1 MKSLSSKCTAVW
13 TAALIMAFM
22 PACVSPM
29 YAQEKYPARAIHLIV
44 PFNAGG
50 ASDIVARVIGNSISE
65 KLGQPVIVENRPG
78 ATGMIGSLAVSRAEP
93 DGYTL
98 LMAVISSHAVS
109 PAMKKVPPFDPVKD
123 FTPIV
128 RVANSVHTLIARTT
142 LPVTDL
148 KSLIAYIKN
157 NPGKV
162 TYGSSGLASFPYL
175 GGKLMERE
183 AGLEMIHVPFSGDG
197 PAVTAL
203 ISQNVDILFTPSA
216 RAYVDAKTVKLIGD
230 ASLNR
235 VASRPDW
242 PTLNENG
249 LPGFTLVSWVGLMG
263 PPNMPRPI
271 VDLINKTVNDALK
284 EPAVENRLTRIGYDI
299 AGGTPEEF
307 VAAIRDEVVR
317 IKALNIHL
325 D

>member
-1 MKSLSSKCTAVW
+1 MSSLLSKA
-13 TAALIMAFM
+13 TAAIAFTVASVS
-22 PACVSPM
+22 ACVPSA
-29 YAQEKYPARAIHLIV
+29 YAQEKYPSRAIHLVV

-50 ASDIVARVIGNSISE
+50 ASDIVARVIGNAISE

-109 PAMKKVPPFDPVKD
+109 PAMKKIPPFDPVKD

-128 RVANSVHTLIARTT
+128 RVGNSVHTLITRTS
-142 LPVTDL
+142 LPVTDT
-148 KSLIAYIKN
+148 KSLIAYIKS

-162 TYGSSGLASFPYL
+162 TYGSSGLASFPFL
-175 GGKLMERE
+175 GGKLMERA
-183 AGLEMIHVPFSGDG
+183 AGLEMVHVPFSGDS

-203 ISQNVDILFTPSA
+203 ISQTVDILFTPSA
-216 RAYVDAKTVKLIGD
+216 RVFVDAKSVKLIGD
-230 ASLNR
+230 ASLKR

-242 PTLNENG
+242 PTLNETG
-249 LPGFTLVSWVGLMG
+249 LPGFTLVSWVGLMA
-263 PPNMPRPI
+263 PPNTPRPI
-271 VDLINKTVNDALK
+271 VDLINKTVNEALK
-284 EPAVENRLTRIGYDI
+284 EAAIETRFEQIGYNV
-299 AGGTPEEF
+299 AGGTPDEF
-307 VAAIRDEVVR
+307 VDAIREEVSR
-317 IKALNIHL
+317 IKALDIQL

>member
-1 MKSLSSKCTAVW
+1 MKSLLSKATAVW
-13 TAALIMAFM
+13 AATLIAAFLS
-22 PACVSPM
+22 ALESPVH
-29 YAQEKYPARAIHLIV
+29 AEDKYPARAIHLIV

-78 ATGMIGSLAVSRAEP
+78 ATGMIGSLAVSRADP
-93 DGYTL
+93 DGYSL

-109 PAMKKVPPFDPVKD
+109 PAMKKIPPFDPVKD

-128 RVANSVHTLIARTT
+128 RVANSVHTLITRTT
-142 LPVTDL
+142 LPVTDT
-148 KSLIAYIKN
+148 KSLIAYIKD

-175 GGKLMERE
+175 GGKLMER
-183 AGLEMIHVPFSGDG
+183 ALGLDMIHVPFSGDG

-203 ISQNVDILFTPSA
+203 ISQTVDILFTPSA
-216 RAYVDAKTVKLIGD
+216 RAYVNAKSVRLIGD
-230 ASLNR
+230 ASLKR

-242 PTLNENG
+242 PTLNETG
-249 LPGFTLVSWVGLMG
+249 LPGFTLVSWVGLMA
-263 PPNMPRPI
+263 PPNTPRPI
-271 VDLINKTVNDALK
+271 VELINKTVNDALK
-284 EPAVENRLTRIGYDI
+284 EAPIESRLEQIGYDT
-299 AGGTPEEF
+299 AGGTADEF
-307 VAAIRDEVVR
+307 ADAIRNEVSR
-317 IKALNIHL
+317 IKALDIQL